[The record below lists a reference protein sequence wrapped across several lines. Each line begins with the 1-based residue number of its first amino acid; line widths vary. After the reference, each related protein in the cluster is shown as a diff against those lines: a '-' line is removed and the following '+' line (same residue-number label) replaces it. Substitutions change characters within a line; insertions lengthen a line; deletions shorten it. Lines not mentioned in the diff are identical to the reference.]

1 MKKLLLMWIMLLGMG
16 GVISADDA
24 IVYVPDVE
32 KTSIAAGDIF
42 AIYNKTDNKYL
53 YGSGAQNLGYDIDT
67 NAFASTNS
75 GWLFKAE
82 NVTVDEKNYLLL
94 RLITPTGENYFFWGW
109 ADGYLNSQPAT
120 GSCSFLLGLNNQ
132 NGQDIENGAVWDIQY
147 DSEKG
152 GFSLKNIG
160 TGLYLN
166 NNGPANNETP
176 VYWTLC
182 TLKEPIKE
190 DTEDPGVKA
199 CPTGW
204 TDMITNG
211 TLADNNVE
219 SFYIGNAPANITSD
233 AGRMKGPGIKITSKA
248 GASEVWD
255 TQFFIVSYEA
265 LPAGTHLHIEFDYK
279 ADAPANVTTQA
290 HSAPGAWISNNGIGN
305 IEFGVNWRHF
315 EYEYIIPDDNTKVI
329 AFNLNENKEEA
340 ITFYF
345 DNLVMWSKPNKVA
358 KPTRT
363 ATDAKVISLNDFTGE
378 TWNEEEKTFTGSA
391 GFSWTEGVDLS
402 QYQYL
407 VVTSAK
413 NLSASGYEA
422 SIKDKSGTEVTGD
435 EYGAPYMNMWFGQW
449 NNHNCMC
456 IDLEHLRL
464 TKEFDIY
471 NITDLTING
480 GDGFMLGN
488 VYATNQKPNNKKE
501 WANEDNGDFKI
512 ENLPADKFGTICLP
526 WQAAVAGAFV
536 YEITGAY
543 SNGIS
548 LTRVEGLL
556 EAGKPYIY
564 RTNGNNAGA
573 ETNNIYFYKAT
584 AATVATPVENNG
596 LIGTFAATTAPQGD
610 NFYVLSNNKLYYT
623 TGATVNV
630 GANKAYIDKSKIV
643 NKSSEAKERIT
654 INFNDIEA
662 TGIEAIDAADVLN
675 NGKIY
680 DLSGREV
687 SQPTRGIYIM
697 NGKKI
702 VIK

>member
-1 MKKLLLMWIMLLGMG
+1 MEWG
-16 GVISADDA
+16 GVISAADYEVDQKFTSVA
-24 IVYVPDVE
+24 ELEGKRFVIVNE
-32 KTSIAAGDIF
+32 TESK
-42 AIYNKTDNKYL
+42 AIYDVNN
-53 YGSGAQNLGYDIDT
+53 QNLAYDTYAKAVTGTAYSWVLESLAD
-67 NAFASTNS
+67 NA
-75 GWLFKAE
+75 
-82 NVTVDEKNYLLL
+82 DESVKDCYTL
-94 RLITPTGENYFFWGW
+94 RLVKPDGTNHSFWGNS
-109 ADGYLNSQPAT
+109 AVYLNS
-120 GSCSFLLGLNNQ
+120 
-132 NGQDIENGAVWDIQY
+132 GAP
-147 DSEKG
+147 G
-152 GFSLKNIG
+152 GFDGLFALGNGNQLGTDVKYGGVWEVEYVESKGFTLRNKAIG
-160 TGLYLN
+160 GYFDGL
-166 NNGPANNETP
+166 GHRPSAAEPA
-176 VYWTLC
+176 YWTFC
-182 TLKEPIKE
+182 TLKEKAVE

-248 GASEVWD
+248 GATQPWD
-255 TQFFIVSYEA
+255 TQFFIVSSEA

-422 SIKDKSGTEVTGD
+422 SIKDKSGTEVIGD

>member
-1 MKKLLLMWIMLLGMG
+1 MEWG
-16 GVISADDA
+16 GVISAADYEVDQKFTSVA
-24 IVYVPDVE
+24 ELEGKRFVIVNE
-32 KTSIAAGDIF
+32 TESK
-42 AIYNKTDNKYL
+42 AIYDVDY
-53 YGSGAQNLGYDIDT
+53 QNLAYDTYAKAVTGTAYSWVLESLAD
-67 NAFASTNS
+67 NA
-75 GWLFKAE
+75 
-82 NVTVDEKNYLLL
+82 DESVKDCYTL
-94 RLITPTGENYFFWGW
+94 RLVKPDGTNHSFWGHP
-109 ADGYLNSQPAT
+109 AVYLNSGAPTGFDGLFALANGDQLGTDVKYGGVWEVEYVESKGFTLRNKAIGGYFDGLGHRPSAAEPA
-120 GSCSFLLGLNNQ
+120 
-132 NGQDIENGAVWDIQY
+132 
-147 DSEKG
+147 
-152 GFSLKNIG
+152 
-160 TGLYLN
+160 
-166 NNGPANNETP
+166 
-176 VYWTLC
+176 YWTFC
-182 TLKEPIKE
+182 TLKEKAVE

-204 TDMITNG
+204 TNMIQNGDLTGEETN
-211 TLADNNVE
+211 
-219 SFYIGNAPANITSD
+219 SFYAAAGGAPAPVEISVS
-233 AGRMKGPGIKITSKA
+233 AGRLNGRGIKLQSKA
-248 GASEVWD
+248 GATQPWD
-255 TQFFIVSYEA
+255 TQFFIVASDA
-265 LPAGTHLHIEFDYK
+265 LPAGSKLHIEFDYK
-279 ADAPANVTTQA
+279 ASQAAKVTTQA
-290 HSAPGAWISNNGIGN
+290 HTAPGSYLSNNGIDDVN
-305 IEFGVNWRHF
+305 FGINWQHF
-315 EYEYIIPDDNTKVI
+315 EKEIITKDEGLKVI
-329 AFNLNENKEEA
+329 AFNLNEDKTNA
-340 ITFYF
+340 IEYHF
-345 DNLVMWSKPNKVA
+345 DNLVMWAQANPIEKPN
-358 KPTRT
+358 RT
-363 ATDAKVISLNDFTGE
+363 ATDAKVISLEDFAGTD
-378 TWNEEEKTFTGSA
+378 WNEETKTFTGNA
-391 GFSWTEGVDLS
+391 GFKWEEGLDLS
-402 QYQYL
+402 EYQYL
-407 VVTSAK
+407 IVTTAK
-413 NLSASGYEA
+413 NLSAGGYEVTL
-422 SIKDKSGTEVTGD
+422 KDKNGKIIKGD
-435 EYGAPYMNMWFGQW
+435 DYGATSMNLWFGQW
-449 NNHNCMC
+449 NSHNCLK
-456 IDLEHLRL
+456 IDLEKLRL
-464 TKEFDIY
+464 DQWVDIY
-471 NITDLTING
+471 NLDELTING
-480 GDGFMLGN
+480 GDGFTLGN
-488 VYATNQKPNNKKE
+488 VYATNQKPNNDKA

-512 ENLPADKFGTICLP
+512 ESLPADKFGTICLP

-596 LIGTFAATTAPQGD
+596 LIGTFAATPAPQGD